1 MLFNSMKNFYWKY
14 LASNRLT
21 AILFIIFPTSMA
33 LGTFIESW
41 YSTDTAKIWIY
52 NAWWFELIMFLFVIN
67 FVGNIFKYKLFRRDK
82 LAILGLHLSFILI
95 LVGAFV
101 TRYIG
106 YEGVMPIREGDSTSK
121 FLSDKTYLTVLVD
134 GEIEGKVFRKKIK
147 KELLL
152 SEHVQNDFDIEQNF
166 KDIKFNIT
174 YMDFMENVTEDLV
187 LDPDGYKY
195 IKIVEAIDGTRHNH
209 YIKEGEVSNIHN
221 VLFTLNNPIKGAINI
236 EVIDGEYFLTS
247 PFKGSFLRMADQYTD
262 NIVPEKKENLQFRSL
277 YTISNYQFVIPEP
290 VLRGK
295 FDVVKLDQQ
304 EDNFQDMLKVRVG
317 VGGESK
323 EVNLLGGKGFS
334 ETNKKVSVGPLD
346 FYMSYG
352 SVEMNLPFEIKLND
366 LTKKFPKLNAYIL
379 GVIRNEKFIFLKK
392 KDILKKQDK
401 AYVIINSSQ
410 MQLTLDAF
418 GHSEKISNKFLIIGG
433 GNIGFNLAKNLEDTI
448 DSARI
453 KIIEKN
459 KERAEYIANNLNN
472 TLVINGNGL
481 DEDILKEANIEDA
494 ETVLALTND
503 DEDNLMV
510 SVLVEK
516 FSKDKR
522 TMALINKPNYS
533 LLQNSLKI
541 DDLIDP
547 RMNTVSSILKHVH
560 KGTIETA
567 YTILN
572 GDFEVIEAE
581 IIDSSELINKE
592 LKNSNLPDDIR
603 IGAILRKDDII
614 IPTSKFIFEK
624 KDIVVFLAKRDQLPL
639 VERLFQISSI

>member
-1 MLFNSMKNFYWKY
+1 MN
-14 LASNRLT
+14 
-21 AILFIIFPTSMA
+21 IIVCGAGRVGYT
-33 LGTFIESW
+33 I
-41 YSTDTAKIWIY
+41 AK
-52 NAWWFELIMFLFVIN
+52 
-67 FVGNIFKYKLFRRDK
+67 
-82 LAILGLHLSFILI
+82 
-95 LVGAFV
+95 
-101 TRYIG
+101 
-106 YEGVMPIREGDSTSK
+106 
-121 FLSDKTYLTVLVD
+121 
-134 GEIEGKVFRKKIK
+134 
-147 KELLL
+147 LL
-152 SEHVQNDFDIEQNF
+152 SEQDHS
-166 KDIKFNIT
+166 IT
-174 YMDFMENVTEDLV
+174 
-187 LDPDGYKY
+187 
-195 IKIVEAIDGTRHNH
+195 
-209 YIKEGEVSNIHN
+209 
-221 VLFTLNNPIKGAINI
+221 
-236 EVIDGEYFLTS
+236 VIDQSSEDIQKINDDLDVKSIVGKATYPTVLEKANAEDADMIIAVTRSDEINMLICQIAFSVFKISKKIARIRSQEYL
-247 PFKGSFLRMADQYTD
+247 D
-262 NIVPEKKENLQFRSL
+262 NKFSKVYSIENLPIDVI
-277 YTISNYQFVIPEP
+277 ISPEVEIAKSIQRKLEAP
-290 VLRGK
+290 GALDNVPFADNKIRLLEI
-295 FDVVKLDQQ
+295 DVDDNCPLIGIQL
-304 EDNFQDMLKVRVG
+304 ED
-317 VGGESK
+317 
-323 EVNLLGGKGFS
+323 
-334 ETNKKVSVGPLD
+334 
-346 FYMSYG
+346 
-352 SVEMNLPFEIKLND
+352 I
-366 LTKKFPKLNAYIL
+366 TKKFSKLEANIL

-392 KDILKKQDK
+392 KDVMKKSDK
-401 AYVIINSSQ
+401 AYVIINSTQ

-433 GNIGFNLAKNLEDTI
+433 GNIGFNLAKNLEETM

-453 KIIEKN
+453 KIVEKN
-459 KERAEYIANNLNN
+459 KERAEHIANNLNN
-472 TLVINGNGL
+472 SLVINGNGL

-572 GDFEVIEAE
+572 GEFEVIEAE

-603 IGAILRKDDII
+603 IGAILRKNDII

-624 KDIVVFLAKRDQLPL
+624 KDVVVFLAKRDQLQL